1 MPQLY
6 HLLTSIYCGA
16 TAAHECRLKQQRRAV
31 SINFKACP
39 GCGSDS
45 KPSRCVQLST
55 SHHKLCKLHWLPA
68 RRRREVTSDA
78 AVELQRTAADCEL
91 RHRRVTT
98 TKQSYAGAAPLSKC
112 LRTGPNIDAAQAHRV
127 PRRHRRRY
135 QGASGRCRRN
145 CRMRKK
151 AYRTEGRYSEML
163 RHIE

>member
-1 MPQLY
+1 MLARSTARVGVPPLRTRADSSSRDA
-6 HLLTSIYCGA
+6 LLASISRRVQ
-16 TAAHECRLKQQRRAV
+16 AAAALRAV
-31 SINFKACP
+31 TLRAALNKSSQALQAA
-39 GCGSDS
+39 
-45 KPSRCVQLST
+45 R
-55 SHHKLCKLHWLPA
+55 LPA

-78 AVELQRTAADCEL
+78 AVELKRTAADCEL

-151 AYRTEGRYSEML
+151 AYRAERRYSEML